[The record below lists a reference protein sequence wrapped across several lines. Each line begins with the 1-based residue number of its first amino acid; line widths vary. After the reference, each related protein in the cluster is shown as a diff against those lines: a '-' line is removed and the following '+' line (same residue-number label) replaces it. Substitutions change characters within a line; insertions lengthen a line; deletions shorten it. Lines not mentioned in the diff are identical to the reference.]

1 MKFRNLSHRAFPATP
16 PGIHCGHALMNL
28 SPREINVN
36 HFNFMEHI
44 VKNFLN
50 VRSSQSTSVVA
61 TAFAV
66 VVTALMLGGYEVTH
80 SDIMPVQANE
90 VASHATAKQP
100 EAVARMETIVVTA
113 KRG

>member
-1 MKFRNLSHRAFPATP
+1 
-16 PGIHCGHALMNL
+16 MN
-28 SPREINVN
+28 
-36 HFNFMEHI
+36 NFY
-44 VKNFLN
+44 N